1 MKTIIQSRRS
11 LLLLLVVLVL
21 VGGQLVVPGFTNA
34 SQFGNQLKIA
44 TFLGLFGISQT
55 IVMMAGGQGLD
66 LSVGASATLG
76 GIVGAAL
83 INQGPAGMLLALSA
97 AALCGA
103 VIGLLNGVGI
113 VLFKVPPLVMTLA
126 MGSLVDGGLI
136 VWSSVMHVNTAAS
149 PALIGLAGHSVAG
162 LPVIAI
168 LWFVAAA
175 VVWWF
180 VDRTA
185 WGRRLMATG
194 ANPTAAFLT
203 GTRVRLVRGLA
214 YLFSAMIAAIT
225 GLLLVGYVG
234 QAFLGLGT
242 GYVLTSVVVAV
253 IGGVSLGGGRGDYVA
268 VAIAAL
274 FLTVLTSLLT
284 ALQIGEAGRQCI
296 FGATLL
302 VFLAINGWT
311 VTGRFPL
318 ARVRAVDT
326 AATP

>member
-1 MKTIIQSRRS
+1 MKTTPGSRRLM
-11 LLLLLVVLVL
+11 LLALVVLVMI
-21 VGGQLVVPGFTNA
+21 GGQLAVPGFTNLG
-34 SQFGNQLKIA
+34 QLGNQLKIA

-55 IVMMAGGQGLD
+55 LVMMAGNQGLD
-66 LSVGASATLG
+66 LSVGAAATLG

-83 INQGPAGMLLALSA
+83 IGSAPAGLLCAVIA

-103 VIGLLNGVGI
+103 AIGGLNGFGI
-113 VLFKVPPLVMTLA
+113 TFFRVPPLVMTLA

-149 PALIGLAGHSVAG
+149 PALVALAGRSVAG
-162 LPVIAI
+162 VPT
-168 LWFVAAA
+168 VAL
-175 VVWWF
+175 VWLVSGTLVWWF
-180 VDRTA
+180 LDHSA

-194 ANPTAAFLT
+194 ANPTAALLT
-203 GTRVRLVRGLA
+203 GTRVRVVRMAA
-214 YLFSAMIAAIT
+214 YTASGMIAALT

-242 GYVLTSVVVAV
+242 SYVLTSVVVAV

-268 VAIAAL
+268 VAIAAV

-302 VFLAINGWT
+302 AFLVVNGWSLS
-311 VTGRFPL
+311 G
-318 ARVRAVDT
+318 RVRPA
-326 AATP
+326 

>member
-1 MKTIIQSRRS
+1 MKTTPGSRRLM
-11 LLLLLVVLVL
+11 LLALVVLVMI
-21 VGGQLVVPGFTNA
+21 GGQLAVPGFANLG
-34 SQFGNQLKIA
+34 QLGNQLKIA

-55 IVMMAGGQGLD
+55 LVMMAGNQGLD
-66 LSVGASATLG
+66 LSVGAAATLG

-83 INQGPAGMLLALSA
+83 IGLQPAGLLSAVIA

-103 VIGLLNGVGI
+103 VIGGLNGFGVT
-113 VLFKVPPLVMTLA
+113 FFRVPPLVMTLA

-136 VWSSVMHVNTAAS
+136 VWTSVMHVNTAAS
-149 PALIGLAGHSVAG
+149 PALVALAGRSVAG
-162 LPVIAI
+162 VPT
-168 LWFVAAA
+168 VALVWLLAGTL
-175 VVWWF
+175 VWWF
-180 VDRTA
+180 LDHSA

-194 ANPTAAFLT
+194 ANPTAALLT
-203 GTRVRLVRGLA
+203 GTRVRVVRMAA
-214 YLFSAMIAAIT
+214 YTASGTIAALT

-242 GYVLTSVVVAV
+242 SYVLTSVVVAV

-268 VAIAAL
+268 VAIATV

-302 VFLAINGWT
+302 AFLAVNGWSLSRR
-311 VTGRFPL
+311 VKL
-318 ARVRAVDT
+318 A
-326 AATP
+326 